1 MLDKNQLAKY
11 KQDHLCEYEKIMS
24 NNEKEALEE
33 KVASL
38 DLDFIAKL
46 YNDLYINKKT
56 IDDVSAVSEVKYD
69 IKSQM
74 SDDEIKRL
82 EEQGLQAI
90 KEGQFA
96 VLLMAGGQ
104 GTRLG
109 YKGPKGSFEIEGV
122 SLFELQAKQLKELHR
137 QTGHIIQWYIMTS
150 DINHEETLAYF
161 ESHNYFG
168 YDQEAIHF
176 FKQDNIVALS
186 EEGKL
191 ILNQQ
196 GRIMETPNGNGGVFK
211 SLDKSGYL
219 EEMSNNGV
227 KYIFLNISTMF

>member
-1 MLDKNQLAKY
+1 
-11 KQDHLCEYEKIMS
+11 MS

-82 EEQGLQAI
+82 EGQGLQAI

-104 GTRLG
+104 GTRLDI
-109 YKGPKGSFEIEGV
+109 KD
-122 SLFELQAKQLKELHR
+122 LKVRL
-137 QTGHIIQWYIMTS
+137 
-150 DINHEETLAYF
+150 
-161 ESHNYFG
+161 
-168 YDQEAIHF
+168 
-176 FKQDNIVALS
+176 
-186 EEGKL
+186 KL
-191 ILNQQ
+191 K
-196 GRIMETPNGNGGVFK
+196 V
-211 SLDKSGYL
+211 
-219 EEMSNNGV
+219 
-227 KYIFLNISTMF
+227 

>member
-24 NNEKEALEE
+24 NNEKKHLK

-96 VLLMAGGQ
+96 VLFDGRW
-104 GTRLG
+104 TRN
-109 YKGPKGSFEIEGV
+109 KTWI
-122 SLFELQAKQLKELHR
+122 
-137 QTGHIIQWYIMTS
+137 
-150 DINHEETLAYF
+150 
-161 ESHNYFG
+161 
-168 YDQEAIHF
+168 
-176 FKQDNIVALS
+176 
-186 EEGKL
+186 
-191 ILNQQ
+191 
-196 GRIMETPNGNGGVFK
+196 
-211 SLDKSGYL
+211 
-219 EEMSNNGV
+219 
-227 KYIFLNISTMF
+227 

>member
-122 SLFELQAKQLKELHR
+122 SLFELQANQLKTLNH
-137 QTGHIIQWYIMTS
+137 QSGHT
-150 DINHEETLAYF
+150 
-161 ESHNYFG
+161 
-168 YDQEAIHF
+168 
-176 FKQDNIVALS
+176 
-186 EEGKL
+186 
-191 ILNQQ
+191 
-196 GRIMETPNGNGGVFK
+196 
-211 SLDKSGYL
+211 
-219 EEMSNNGV
+219 
-227 KYIFLNISTMF
+227 

>member
-1 MLDKNQLAKY
+1 
-11 KQDHLCEYEKIMS
+11 MS

-122 SLFELQAKQLKELHR
+122 SL
-137 QTGHIIQWYIMTS
+137 I
-150 DINHEETLAYF
+150 
-161 ESHNYFG
+161 
-168 YDQEAIHF
+168 
-176 FKQDNIVALS
+176 
-186 EEGKL
+186 
-191 ILNQQ
+191 
-196 GRIMETPNGNGGVFK
+196 
-211 SLDKSGYL
+211 
-219 EEMSNNGV
+219 
-227 KYIFLNISTMF
+227 

>member
-1 MLDKNQLAKY
+1 
-11 KQDHLCEYEKIMS
+11 MS

-122 SLFELQAKQLKELHR
+122 SLFELQAKQLKR
-137 QTGHIIQWYIMTS
+137 TTS
-150 DINHEETLAYF
+150 TNWSYNSMVH
-161 ESHNYFG
+161 
-168 YDQEAIHF
+168 YD
-176 FKQDNIVALS
+176 K
-186 EEGKL
+186 
-191 ILNQQ
+191 
-196 GRIMETPNGNGGVFK
+196 
-211 SLDKSGYL
+211 
-219 EEMSNNGV
+219 
-227 KYIFLNISTMF
+227 

>member
-1 MLDKNQLAKY
+1 
-11 KQDHLCEYEKIMS
+11 KIMS

-33 KVASL
+33 KIASL

-122 SLFELQAKQLKELHR
+122 SLFELQANQLKTLNH
-137 QTGHIIQWYIMTS
+137 QSGHTIQWYIMIS
-150 DINHEETLAYF
+150 D
-161 ESHNYFG
+161 
-168 YDQEAIHF
+168 
-176 FKQDNIVALS
+176 
-186 EEGKL
+186 
-191 ILNQQ
+191 
-196 GRIMETPNGNGGVFK
+196 
-211 SLDKSGYL
+211 
-219 EEMSNNGV
+219 
-227 KYIFLNISTMF
+227 

>member
-1 MLDKNQLAKY
+1 
-11 KQDHLCEYEKIMS
+11 KQDHLCEYEKLMS

-69 IKSQM
+69 IKSQI

-82 EEQGLQAI
+82 AEQGLQAI

-109 YKGPKGSFEIEGV
+109 YK
-122 SLFELQAKQLKELHR
+122 
-137 QTGHIIQWYIMTS
+137 
-150 DINHEETLAYF
+150 
-161 ESHNYFG
+161 
-168 YDQEAIHF
+168 
-176 FKQDNIVALS
+176 
-186 EEGKL
+186 
-191 ILNQQ
+191 
-196 GRIMETPNGNGGVFK
+196 
-211 SLDKSGYL
+211 
-219 EEMSNNGV
+219 
-227 KYIFLNISTMF
+227 

>member
-1 MLDKNQLAKY
+1 
-11 KQDHLCEYEKIMS
+11 MS

-122 SLFELQAKQLKELHR
+122 SLFELQANQLKH
-137 QTGHIIQWYIMTS
+137 
-150 DINHEETLAYF
+150 
-161 ESHNYFG
+161 
-168 YDQEAIHF
+168 
-176 FKQDNIVALS
+176 
-186 EEGKL
+186 
-191 ILNQQ
+191 
-196 GRIMETPNGNGGVFK
+196 
-211 SLDKSGYL
+211 
-219 EEMSNNGV
+219 
-227 KYIFLNISTMF
+227 